1 MMGKTNV
8 PSMQKKISRA
18 HLIVI
23 VGLLL
28 FRAGFEG
35 RAEDTPT
42 EPTQDKTPIG
52 QFLTISSPVDDT
64 VYGRISRAA
73 LALQNRAR
81 QENRRGILVL
91 EITPGSSQFH
101 HIQGLCKFLTT
112 DLPSLTTVA
121 WVPETVRGNHV
132 ILALACQEIIMK
144 PGASLGDI
152 GLGKALELDEQSF
165 IVNLVNRRHN
175 SKLSE
180 AIALGMADPQK
191 EVIWVQIESG
201 EKPNTVTESRVV
213 LPDEF
218 DRLLKSKAVILKHET
233 IKSAG
238 ADGIFSGEKARAYN
252 VLVMHTAQSRDE
264 VASLYKL
271 PREALR
277 ENPVAGAA
285 PKAMLIRVDEMIE
298 PILEQ
303 FVLRQMQRAVASG
316 VNLLIFEIES
326 PGGYLLASTNLA
338 NAIVDLQEKKIK
350 TVAYVPRQAL
360 SGAAII
366 SLGCDEIYM
375 QPHAQIGDAAPIE
388 VRPGG
393 QFERAPEKVLSVLK
407 VTMKSLAEKK
417 KRPVA
422 INEAMTDK
430 SLEVFEVTHKENGQ
444 VWFMSEHELAESND
458 QWVKGRRIQESGR
471 DLLLTMD
478 GRRANVLRV
487 AEAPV
492 ENFDELKQ
500 RLGIPSDVVVPSSAR
515 TWVDTLI
522 YVLNSSLVTTLLF
535 MIGIACIILELHVP
549 SGFFVICAAVCF
561 GLFFWSRFLGGTA
574 GWLEVVLFLLGI
586 GCIALEIFVV
596 PGFGIFGVCGG
607 MLVLSS
613 LVLASQTFV
622 IPVTQADFQV
632 LGRSVITLSGAI
644 VGVIVL
650 TAVFSRFLPSMP
662 FMEGM
667 ILQPPGSESAS
678 DEPRLSP
685 EFAGTAVAKNSLL
698 ERDSAL
704 LGREGVAVTVL
715 RPAGRAQ
722 IDDEFIDVV
731 SEGPFISSGRK
742 IEVVSVVGNRVVVRE
757 VS

>member
-1 MMGKTNV
+1 MMRNASL
-8 PSMQKKISRA
+8 PSVQRKISRV
-18 HLIVI
+18 HLILVAA
-23 VGLLL
+23 LLL
-28 FRAGFEG
+28 FRTGFEG
-35 RAEDTPT
+35 RAADAPA
-42 EPTQDKTPIG
+42 EPTQEKTPIG

-64 VYGRISRAA
+64 MYGRVSRAA

-101 HIQGLCKFLTT
+101 HIQGLAKFLSS

-132 ILALACQEIIMK
+132 VLALACQEIIMK

-152 GLGKALELDEQSF
+152 GLGKALDLDEQSF

-191 EVIWVQIESG
+191 EVIWAQIETG

-218 DRLLKSKAVILKHET
+218 DRLLKSKAVILKHES

-238 ADGIFSGEKARAYN
+238 SDGLFSGEKARAYN
-252 VLVMHTAQSRDE
+252 ILVMHTAQSRDE
-264 VASLYKL
+264 VAAIYKL
-271 PREALR
+271 PREAMR

-303 FVLRQMQRAVASG
+303 FVLRQIQRAVSSG

-326 PGGYLLASTNLA
+326 PGGYLVSSTNLA
-338 NAIVDLQEKKIK
+338 NAIIELQEKKVR
-350 TVAYVPRQAL
+350 TVAYVPKQAL

-393 QFERAPEKVLSVLK
+393 AFERAPEKVLSVLK
-407 VTMKSLAEKK
+407 VTMKTLAEKK

-422 INEAMTDK
+422 LTEAMTDK
-430 SLEVFEVTHKENGQ
+430 SMAVFEVTHKENGQ

-458 QWVKGRRIQESGR
+458 QWAKGRQVQETGR
-471 DLLLTMD
+471 DLLLTVD
-478 GRRANVLRV
+478 GRRANVLRL

-500 RLGIPSDVVVPSSAR
+500 RLGIPSDVAVPSSAR

-535 MIGIACIILELHVP
+535 MIGIACIIMELHVP

-586 GCIALEIFVV
+586 GCISLEIFVV

-613 LVLASQTFV
+613 LILASQTFV
-622 IPVTQADFQV
+622 IPATTADFHV
-632 LGRSVITLSGAI
+632 LARSVGTLSGAI
-644 VGVIVL
+644 VGVVIL
-650 TAVFSRFLPSMP
+650 TALFSRFLPSMP

-667 ILQPPGSESAS
+667 ILHPPGSETDSN
-678 DEPRLSP
+678 EPRLSP
-685 EFAGTAVAKNSLL
+685 EIAGTTTTKNSVL

-704 LGREGVAVTVL
+704 IGREGVAVTVL

-722 IDDEFIDVV
+722 IDEEFVDVV
-731 SEGPFISSGRK
+731 SEGPFISTGRR
-742 IEVVSVVGNRVVVRE
+742 IEVVAVVGNRVVVRE
-757 VS
+757 IG